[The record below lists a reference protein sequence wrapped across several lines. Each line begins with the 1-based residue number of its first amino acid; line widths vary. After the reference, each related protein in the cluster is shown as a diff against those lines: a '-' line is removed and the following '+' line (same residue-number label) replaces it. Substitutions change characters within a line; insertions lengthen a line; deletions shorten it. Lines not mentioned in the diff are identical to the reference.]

1 MNTLNTI
8 ETRLAK
14 KTAGYESDQKKVEN
28 LNSQITQY
36 RNSVD
41 KLESGLAQKKEEI
54 TLLTELQEEAK
65 VLVRRDGQLAAE
77 IEKIREHFDQFEFRA
92 DMPESEK
99 IGSSV
104 EYRNKVAERQV
115 VVARL
120 VEIEK
125 LANKT
130 YYRR

>member
-14 KTAGYESDQKKVEN
+14 KTAGFESDKKKIEN
-28 LNSQITQY
+28 LEAQIRQY
-36 RNSVD
+36 QNSVD
-41 KLESGLAQKKEEI
+41 RISGGLAQKQEEI
-54 TLLTELQEEAK
+54 DLLTELQEEAR
-65 VLVRRDGQLAAE
+65 VLERRDGQLAAE
-77 IEKIREHFDQFEFRA
+77 IEKITAHFDQFEWSA
-92 DMPESEK
+92 DMPDSQK
-99 IGSSV
+99 LGNSV
-104 EYRNKVAERQV
+104 EYRNKVAERQI

-125 LANKT
+125 IANKT